1 VLLIKIIKQSWLVK
15 AKTFFVIFEYSFVEE
30 IFERRGVCKRH
41 AEDLQDLIGASV
53 QMHIVLYDGNKTVG
67 ADGGVD
73 LYPDSVLGS
82 APEPLDF
89 EVLLEPL
96 EEKFYLP
103 SVLVEVGDLRGCQF
117 ECVGKEHELTALLLI
132 EEPHKP
138 QMFGISFPTVRESQ
152 LYLGISQ
159 YPIG

>member
-1 VLLIKIIKQSWLVK
+1 MDNWLNINMALTPTLHNVKLVIK
-15 AKTFFVIFEYSFVEE
+15 
-30 IFERRGVCKRH
+30 
-41 AEDLQDLIGASV
+41 
-53 QMHIVLYDGNKTVG
+53 
-67 ADGGVD
+67 
-73 LYPDSVLGS
+73 
-82 APEPLDF
+82 
-89 EVLLEPL
+89 
-96 EEKFYLP
+96 EKFYLP